1 MSKRSG
7 RIAQRIAS
15 ALETKFSSDNLSRSS
30 AIHLA
35 KQESLQF
42 YGFDVAASASFHR
55 TGPHS
60 REIYQLRTVR
70 SYLSVMPYGTAGT
83 SLE

>member
-1 MSKRSG
+1 
-7 RIAQRIAS
+7 
-15 ALETKFSSDNLSRSS
+15 
-30 AIHLA
+30 
-35 KQESLQF
+35 LQF